1 MRFVGA
7 LACLLAMSAGSLTA
21 QTSRPNK
28 KSDPTEIGNRDVG
41 KGINLYSLEKE
52 MALGKQ
58 LAQEVQ
64 RQAKVVDDPLL
75 SEYVNRI
82 GQNLARN
89 SDARVPFT
97 FQVIEGDSP
106 NAFALPGGYVFIY
119 TALIKVASEEDE
131 LAAAMA
137 HEIAHVA
144 ARHMTKQAT
153 RSQIAGIAT
162 IPLIMLPV
170 GGLARQGVPLGLMPF
185 TRAAEEEADYLGV
198 QYLYAAGYDPNGAVS
213 ILEKLSSLERK
224 NPGTVARIFASHP
237 TDAARIQNTEREIER
252 ILPQRG
258 EYVISTSEYAAM
270 RQRLIDGQATRLRR
284 PTLENRRDV
293 PADGDRPTIRRNDR
307 PE

>member
-1 MRFVGA
+1 MRVVRA
-7 LACLLAMSAGSLTA
+7 MACLMALCANGLPA
-21 QTSRPNK
+21 QTSSQK

-41 KGINLYSLEKE
+41 KGPNLYSLEKE
-52 MALGKQ
+52 IALGKQ

-82 GQNLARN
+82 GQNLVRN
-89 SDARVPFT
+89 SDAHVPFT
-97 FQVIEGDSP
+97 FRVIEGDSP

-119 TALIKVASEEDE
+119 TALIKIASEEDE

-144 ARHMTKQAT
+144 ARHMTRQAT

-162 IPLIMLPV
+162 IPLIMLPG
-170 GGLARQGVPLGLMPF
+170 GGLARQGVPVGLLPF

-224 NPGTVARIFASHP
+224 NPGAVARIFSSHP
-237 TDAARIQNTEREIER
+237 TDAARIQNTEREIQR
-252 ILPQRG
+252 ILPTRS
-258 EYVISTSEYAAM
+258 EYVVSTSEYAAM
-270 RQRLIDGQATRLRR
+270 RQRLIDGQPTRSRR

-293 PADGDRPTIRRNDR
+293 PADADRPTIRRNDR

>member
-1 MRFVGA
+1 M
-7 LACLLAMSAGSLTA
+7 ACLLAFTAFRLSA
-21 QTSRPNK
+21 QTTSQK

-52 MALGKQ
+52 LALGKQ
-58 LAQEVQ
+58 IAQEIQ
-64 RQAKVVDDPLL
+64 RQAKVVDDPLI

-82 GQNLARN
+82 GQNLVRN
-89 SDARVPFT
+89 SDAHVPFT

-106 NAFALPGGYVFIY
+106 NAFALPGGYVFVY
-119 TALIKVASEEDE
+119 TGLIKIASEEDE

-144 ARHMTKQAT
+144 ARHMTRQAT

-162 IPLIMLPV
+162 IPLIMLPG
-170 GGLARQGVPLGLMPF
+170 GGLARQELPVGLLPF

-224 NPGTVARIFASHP
+224 SPGTVARIFSSHP
-237 TDAARIQNTEREIER
+237 TDAARIQKTEREIER
-252 ILPQRG
+252 ILPTRS
-258 EYVISTSEYAAM
+258 EYVVSTSEYAAI
-270 RQRLIDGQATRLRR
+270 RQRLIDVPAKRR
-284 PTLENRRDV
+284 PTLESPRDS
-293 PADGDRPTIRRNDR
+293 PTDADRPTLRRDR